1 MGSRLPTQGARTAT
15 DGLVLPIDV
24 RIPRGRSL
32 VRIERAPQS
41 HSRRVSGTAS

>member
-24 RIPRGRSL
+24 CIPRGRSRM
-32 VRIERAPQS
+32 RIERAPPS
-41 HSRRVSGTAS
+41 LSRRVSGTAI